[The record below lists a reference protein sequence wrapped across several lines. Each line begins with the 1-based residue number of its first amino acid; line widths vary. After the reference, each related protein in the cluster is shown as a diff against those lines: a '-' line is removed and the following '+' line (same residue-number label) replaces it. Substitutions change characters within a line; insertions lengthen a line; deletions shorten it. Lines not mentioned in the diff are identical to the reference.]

1 MGVASFSV
9 GKYHLSLSMFS
20 LNYRRIITPEDQ
32 LAKPFIQ
39 QLENDDLQQPPPIF
53 FPTTSRV
60 ALGPET
66 QYNTTTL

>member
-39 QLENDDLQQPPPIF
+39 QLENDDLQKPPPLMF
-53 FPTTSRV
+53 LPTTSRI
-60 ALGPET
+60 EI
-66 QYNTTTL
+66 QCNTATL